1 MSQNPP
7 PFNVIKLPMRVQ
19 PTVFPSDNNNMSSAT
34 SSSAQGRPATAG
46 GPPSQ
51 GQGGHT
57 QASSVDSSRQRQ
69 RDGQSQSVTVP
80 VDRRATGSA
89 LESPVIFDGRRVDG
103 ILAGLVEYENQV
115 NALRH
120 RLGGLVRD
128 VHDFYFDNGKCD

>member
-19 PTVFPSDNNNMSSAT
+19 PTVFPSDNSNMSSAT

-46 GPPSQ
+46 APPSQ

-80 VDRRATGSA
+80 VDGRATGSA
-89 LESPVIFDGRRVDG
+89 LESPVIFDGRRVEG

-128 VHDFYFDNGKCD
+128 VQDFYFDNGECD